1 MADYGVLMG
10 AQCPGCLGDSSVYN
24 IDGACFVSE
33 EAESIICGKIVTVK
47 SIYDGQYK
55 EISDRFTAKTL
66 AYGVAMRSHIE
77 TFVDDEGYMAYRSGD
92 PINVISNGR
101 AWVLSENINSQP
113 TFGQPVKV
121 GADGFASADGW
132 EVAGWIYTGGWQKW
146 NSLFYM
152 VEIQIN
158 QSAPHIHAGERTLVN
173 GAVLTTNLNSP
184 QAPNKYV
191 TVTVEVSPRSA
202 DDKTGTW
209 HVDND
214 QCEILPLNDTQARL
228 STKNEGSNE
237 VHVTWAAND
246 GSGTQAM
253 IPFTFLAGA
262 SAVAEELP

>member
-55 EISDRFTAKTL
+55 EITDRFTAKTL

-101 AWVLSENINSQP
+101 AWVLTENINSQP

-121 GADGFASADGW
+121 GADGFANAEGW

-158 QSAPHIHAGERTLVN
+158 QSAPHSERW
-173 GAVLTTNLNSP
+173 LTAL
-184 QAPNKYV
+184 
-191 TVTVEVSPRSA
+191 
-202 DDKTGTW
+202 
-209 HVDND
+209 
-214 QCEILPLNDTQARL
+214 
-228 STKNEGSNE
+228 
-237 VHVTWAAND
+237 
-246 GSGTQAM
+246 
-253 IPFTFLAGA
+253 F
-262 SAVAEELP
+262 

>member
-1 MADYGVLMG
+1 MSDYGNLIG
-10 AQCPGCLGDSSVYN
+10 AAMPGTLADSSEYN
-24 IDGACFVSE
+24 VDGACFVSDE
-33 EAESIICGKIVTVK
+33 VESIICGKIVNVK
-47 SIYDGQYK
+47 AIYDGQYK
-55 EISDRFTAKTL
+55 EITDRFTAKTL

-77 TFVDDEGYMAYRSGD
+77 TFVDDEGYMAYQPGD
-92 PINVISNGR
+92 PINIISNGR
-101 AWVLSENINSQP
+101 AWVLSENIDSQP

-121 GADGFASADGW
+121 GADGFANAEGW

-146 NSLFYM
+146 NSLFYI

-158 QSAPHIHAGERTLVN
+158 QNAPHIHAGERTLVN
-173 GAVLTTNLNSP
+173 GAVLTTNLPSP

-191 TVTVEVSPRSA
+191 TVTVEVSPRNA
-202 DDKTGTW
+202 DDKTGSW

-214 QCEILPLNDTQARL
+214 QCEIISLSDTQARL

-253 IPFTFLAGA
+253 IPFTFLAGSRE
-262 SAVAEELP
+262 SADVS